1 MKNGKKIGVNIVI
14 MVLTKH
20 ETLHCFLSSG
30 GRNRKEV
37 KIKIKYSLKP

>member
-1 MKNGKKIGVNIVI
+1 MNYEIWQKKL
-14 MVLTKH
+14 VLTKH

-30 GRNRKEV
+30 GRNGKEV